1 MVISNAGNPL
11 LTLFV
16 EVDASDTGC
25 IARIQAAVS
34 VILRP
39 LTTPQVF
46 LPIIRFVFVNVVN
59 ALTGFCVHHKSME
72 PDKAPNAIIEVA
84 TDKITVLVTVP
95 TVASLDKGEVFQ
107 IKKELGRLDSQ
118 DTICIEKLNPHYVL
132 SNPA

>member
-25 IARIQAAVS
+25 IARIQAAIPV
-34 VILRP
+34 VLRT
-39 LTTPQVF
+39 LTTSQVF
-46 LPIIRFVFVNVVN
+46 LPVIRFVFVDVVN
-59 ALTGFCVHHKSME
+59 ALTGLCVHHKSME
-72 PDKAPNAIIEVA
+72 PDKASNTIIEVA
-84 TDKITVLVTVP
+84 TDEVTILVAVP
-95 TVASLDKGEVFQ
+95 TVASLDKREVFQ

-118 DTICIEKLNPHYVL
+118 DAVCIEKLNPHYVL

>member
-16 EVDASDTGC
+16 EVDASDTRC
-25 IARIQAAVS
+25 IARIKAAVS
-34 VILRP
+34 VILRT

-46 LPIIRFVFVNVVN
+46 LPVIRFVFVNVVN
-59 ALTGFCVHHKSME
+59 ALTGLCVHHKSME
-72 PDKAPNAIIEVA
+72 PDKAPNTIIKVA

-118 DTICIEKLNPHYVL
+118 DAVCIEKLNPHYVPP
-132 SNPA
+132 NPA

>member
-34 VILRP
+34 VILRT

-46 LPIIRFVFVNVVN
+46 LPVIRFVFVNVVN
-59 ALTGFCVHHKSME
+59 ALTGLCVHYKSME
-72 PDKAPNAIIEVA
+72 PDKAPNTIIEVA

-95 TVASLDKGEVFQ
+95 TVAPLDKGEVFQ